1 MGTDLLTPS
10 AYLAKRK
17 KFPSGTKG
25 SVFKNPLND
34 YAGRLLEVTG
44 CKGLRVGGAS
54 VWEEHAN
61 VIVAGEGS
69 VPSDFLA
76 LAQIMKTRVKYRLG
90 VDLEPEVRGLG

>member
-1 MGTDLLTPS
+1 M
-10 AYLAKRK
+10 
-17 KFPSGTKG
+17 
-25 SVFKNPLND
+25 
-34 YAGRLLEVTG
+34 
-44 CKGLRVGGAS
+44 
-54 VWEEHAN
+54 WEDHAN